1 MQCGNNLPVAISF
14 FNLHVFKKNKMLK
27 GERCI
32 YFSCYCSNAENNHAF
47 QNSNSN
53 KNNKFKLNRGFL
65 IVLERKAGQYQMEFY
80 S

>member
-1 MQCGNNLPVAISF
+1 
-14 FNLHVFKKNKMLK
+14 MLK

-65 IVLERKAGQYQMEFY
+65 IVLARKAEQFTASFCITFTLIGQRKVR
-80 S
+80 SDG

>member
-1 MQCGNNLPVAISF
+1 
-14 FNLHVFKKNKMLK
+14 MLK

-47 QNSNSN
+47 QNSN

-65 IVLERKAGQYQMEFY
+65 IILERKAGQYPMKFY